1 MNYKIVTYPKFQKEF
16 KRLAKKYP
24 SLKSDFKKFCDDL
37 LQNPDSGGVI
47 LGDGKR
53 KFRMAIASKGKGKSH
68 GARIITLDLLLS
80 ETETEIGLHYIY
92 DKGELES
99 ISDKQIDEIIS
110 MNGVEV

>member
-37 LQNPDSGGVI
+37 LQNQDSIGVN

-53 KFRMAIASKGKGKSH
+53 KIRMAIASKGKGKSH
-68 GARIITLDLLLS
+68 GARVITY
-80 ETETEIGLHYIY
+80 TEAIVNIGEGTLILFYIY
-92 DKGELES
+92 DKADKES
-99 ISDKQIDEIIS
+99 ISESEIRDLLEYIK
-110 MNGVEV
+110 